1 MCPRTGRQVD
11 WPLHFHLAVAKGEEK
26 GVKFHLPKCPQLEPT
41 GPWGA
46 CGGAVT
52 AGPTWG
58 LPELGQVFPGS
69 LHVGMERGEQAPSS
83 LL

>member
-1 MCPRTGRQVD
+1 MGGLGPWLLLTLWSLLLLGNMCP
-11 WPLHFHLAVAKGEEK
+11 PLLESAESC
-26 GVKFHLPKCPQLEPT
+26 GVTVGKL
-41 GPWGA
+41 
-46 CGGAVT
+46 GGAVT

-69 LHVGMERGEQAPSS
+69 FHIDMERGEQAPSS